1 MKKNISFAATIGIMT
16 LTLLASCNK
25 SGFLSVKPDQSLI
38 VPTTLTDLQ
47 ELMDND
53 LVMNGSGNYGIVP
66 SFGEAGSDD
75 YYCNSD
81 VYNAVLSPLYRN
93 IYIWNKTLYAN
104 ENIFDW
110 DFPYRAIFY
119 SNIVLDGLDKIKVTS
134 DNDAAW
140 ENIRGQ
146 ALFNRAHMFYQ
157 LAQIFAS
164 PYNKDN
170 ISSLLGIPLRLE
182 ADISE
187 KIKRATLEQTYQQIV
202 SDLRASASL
211 LPVTP
216 LYKTRP
222 SKPAAYAL
230 LARVYQTMENYDTA
244 LLYAD
249 SCLSID
255 STLMD
260 YNMMDTT
267 SYTPFPR
274 FNKEVI
280 FNCDLIFSGIPPF
293 VPYIGGFVDTVLYNM
308 YDQNDLRK
316 ALFFKDVGNGGL
328 SFVGTYDG
336 DYIPFA
342 GLATDEIYLIRA
354 ECYARNGNVSGALAD
369 LNRLLVR
376 RYKTGTFI
384 PLSASS
390 PDEALKLVLTER
402 RKELC
407 FRGLRWID
415 LRRLNQD
422 PDFAITLKR
431 EINGQVYTLPPN
443 DPRYTYPIPLNVIG
457 FNPSMPQNVR

>member
-1 MKKNISFAATIGIMT
+1 MKKVNLSISLYTIMVFV
-16 LTLLASCNK
+16 LLVSCNK
-25 SGFLSVKPDQSLI
+25 SAFLSVKPNQSLI
-38 VPTTLTDLQ
+38 VPSTLTDLQ

-53 LVMNGSGNYGIVP
+53 LVINGSGNYGIVP

-81 VYNAVLSPLYRN
+81 VYNTILSPLYRN
-93 IYIWNKTLYAN
+93 IYIWNTTLYTN

-110 DFPYRAIFY
+110 NFPYRAIFY
-119 SNIVLDGLDKIKVTS
+119 SNVVLDGLNNIGITPDNMATWDNIKG
-134 DNDAAW
+134 
-140 ENIRGQ
+140 E
-146 ALFNRAHMFYQ
+146 ALFNRGHMFYQ
-157 LAQIFAS
+157 LAQVFAP
-164 PYNKDN
+164 PYSQEN
-170 ISSLLGIPLRLE
+170 ISSALGIPLRLE

-187 KIKRATLEQTYQQIV
+187 KIKRATLKETYDQII
-202 SDLRASASL
+202 SDLKTSASL

-249 SCLSID
+249 SCLHID
-255 STLMD
+255 SALMD
-260 YNMMDTT
+260 YNTMDTT
-267 SYTPFPR
+267 SYTPFPQ
-274 FNKEVI
+274 FNQEVI

-293 VPYIGGFVDTVLYNM
+293 VPYIGGFVDSGLYNL
-308 YDQNDLRK
+308 YSQDDLRK

-342 GLATDEIYLIRA
+342 GLATDEVYLIRA
-354 ECYARNGNVSGALAD
+354 ECYARKGDITAAMAD
-369 LNRLLVR
+369 LNTLLKN
-376 RYKTGTFI
+376 RYLTGTFI
-384 PLSASS
+384 PLTANTSE
-390 PDEALKLVLTER
+390 EALKLILTER

-407 FRGLRWID
+407 FRGLRWTD

-422 PDFAITLKR
+422 PTFAITLTR
-431 EINGQVYTLPPN
+431 LINGQTYTLPPN
-443 DPRYTYPIPLNVIG
+443 DPRYTYPIPANVIG
-457 FNPSMPQNVR
+457 FNPQMPQNIR